1 MAGQQRQFNPGV
13 SLAGAVDL
21 EALKHQVTAEPGQA
35 GGAPAAGGYVIDT
48 TENTFQ
54 AMVQTSATFPILLLE
69 ALKHQVTAEP
79 GQAGGAP
86 AAGGYVIDTTENT
99 FQAMVQTSATFPI
112 LLLLWL
118 PTDDRLFPMAKALGD
133 AVNAMNGQL
142 QLSRIDV
149 ASFPA
154 VAQAFGVQGAPALFA
169 LINGRPMPLLQGVPS
184 DQEMQ
189 QIVDEVLPKIV
200 QVAQQAGVT
209 GTAPYAGDPDAGQAP
224 SLEQTVPPE
233 HEQAHRL
240 AMEGDYAGAAAAYS
254 TVLEADPNDALAA
267 RERAKALLLARSADA
282 DVREVRAAAADHP
295 EDVDAQMAV
304 ADIDMIGD
312 GRGRYRYDRR
322 ADPGCVRSTAGLSGG
337 RAPGSDG
344 DGARASAGILRH
356 PRPVRRTPQACPSP
370 SGHAHVLIHPGCVR
384 STAGLS
390 GGRAPGSDGDG
401 ARASA
406 GILRH
411 PRPVRRTPQ
420 ACPSPSGHAH
430 VLIHPLTDF
439 RPFGRVVSGRR
450 AANWDGAFRVLFSG
464 E

>member
-54 AMVQTSATFPILLLE
+54 S
-69 ALKHQVTAEP
+69 
-79 GQAGGAP
+79 
-86 AAGGYVIDTTENT
+86 
-99 FQAMVQTSATFPI
+99 MVQTSATFPI

-209 GTAPYAGDPDAGQAP
+209 GTAPYSGDPDAEQTP
-224 SLEQTVPPE
+224 SPEQTVPPE

-304 ADIDMIGD
+304 ADIDMIGGQIQD
-312 GRGRYRYDRR
+312 AFDRLLDYLAAGHRDQMETVRVRLLEYFAIPDPSDERLKR
-322 ADPGCVRSTAGLSGG
+322 A
-337 RAPGSDG
+337 
-344 DGARASAGILRH
+344 
-356 PRPVRRTPQACPSP
+356 RRRLAT
-370 SGHAHVLIHPGCVR
+370 L
-384 STAGLS
+384 LY
-390 GGRAPGSDGDG
+390 
-401 ARASA
+401 
-406 GILRH
+406 
-411 PRPVRRTPQ
+411 
-420 ACPSPSGHAH
+420 
-430 VLIHPLTDF
+430 
-439 RPFGRVVSGRR
+439 
-450 AANWDGAFRVLFSG
+450 
-464 E
+464 

>member
-1 MAGQQRQFNPGV
+1 MAGHQRQFNPGV

-54 AMVQTSATFPILLLE
+54 S
-69 ALKHQVTAEP
+69 
-79 GQAGGAP
+79 
-86 AAGGYVIDTTENT
+86 
-99 FQAMVQTSATFPI
+99 MVQTSATFPI

-154 VAQAFGVQGAPALFA
+154 VAQAFGAQGAPALFA

-209 GTAPYAGDPDAGQAP
+209 GTAPYSGDPDAEQTP
-224 SLEQTVPPE
+224 SPEQTVPPE

-304 ADIDMIGD
+304 ADIDMIGGQIQD
-312 GRGRYRYDRR
+312 AFDRLLDYLAAGHRDQMETVRVRLLEYFAIPDPSDERLKR
-322 ADPGCVRSTAGLSGG
+322 A
-337 RAPGSDG
+337 
-344 DGARASAGILRH
+344 
-356 PRPVRRTPQACPSP
+356 RRRLAT
-370 SGHAHVLIHPGCVR
+370 L
-384 STAGLS
+384 LY
-390 GGRAPGSDGDG
+390 
-401 ARASA
+401 
-406 GILRH
+406 
-411 PRPVRRTPQ
+411 
-420 ACPSPSGHAH
+420 
-430 VLIHPLTDF
+430 
-439 RPFGRVVSGRR
+439 
-450 AANWDGAFRVLFSG
+450 
-464 E
+464 

>member
-13 SLAGAVDL
+13 SLAGAVD
-21 EALKHQVTAEPGQA
+21 
-35 GGAPAAGGYVIDT
+35 
-48 TENTFQ
+48 
-54 AMVQTSATFPILLLE
+54 LE

-154 VAQAFGVQGAPALFA
+154 VAQAFGIQGAPALFA

-209 GTAPYAGDPDAGQAP
+209 GTAPYSGDPDAEQTP

-240 AMEGDYAGAAAAYS
+240 AMEGDYAGAAAAYDK
-254 TVLEADPNDALAA
+254 VLEADPNDALAA

-304 ADIDMIGD
+304 ADIDMIGGYIQD
-312 GRGRYRYDRR
+312 AFDRLLYYLAAGHRDQMETVRVRLLEYFAIPDPSDERLKR
-322 ADPGCVRSTAGLSGG
+322 A
-337 RAPGSDG
+337 
-344 DGARASAGILRH
+344 
-356 PRPVRRTPQACPSP
+356 RRRLAT
-370 SGHAHVLIHPGCVR
+370 LMY
-384 STAGLS
+384 
-390 GGRAPGSDGDG
+390 
-401 ARASA
+401 
-406 GILRH
+406 
-411 PRPVRRTPQ
+411 
-420 ACPSPSGHAH
+420 
-430 VLIHPLTDF
+430 
-439 RPFGRVVSGRR
+439 
-450 AANWDGAFRVLFSG
+450 
-464 E
+464 

>member
-1 MAGQQRQFNPGV
+1 MAGHQRQFNPGV

-54 AMVQTSATFPILLLE
+54 AMVQTSATFPILLL
-69 ALKHQVTAEP
+69 
-79 GQAGGAP
+79 
-86 AAGGYVIDTTENT
+86 
-99 FQAMVQTSATFPI
+99 
-112 LLLLWL
+112 LWL
-118 PTDDRLFPMAKALGD
+118 PTDDRLFPMAKTLGD

-169 LINGRPMPLLQGVPS
+169 LINGRPMPLLQGLPS

-209 GTAPYAGDPDAGQAP
+209 GTAPYSGDPDAEQTP
-224 SLEQTVPPE
+224 SPEQTVPPE

-240 AMEGDYAGAAAAYS
+240 AMEGDYAGAAAAYDK
-254 TVLEADPNDALAA
+254 VLEADPNDALAA

-304 ADIDMIGD
+304 ADIDMIGGQIQD
-312 GRGRYRYDRR
+312 AFDRLLDYLAAGHRDQMETVRVRLLEYFAIPDPSDERLKR
-322 ADPGCVRSTAGLSGG
+322 A
-337 RAPGSDG
+337 
-344 DGARASAGILRH
+344 
-356 PRPVRRTPQACPSP
+356 RRRLAT
-370 SGHAHVLIHPGCVR
+370 L
-384 STAGLS
+384 LY
-390 GGRAPGSDGDG
+390 
-401 ARASA
+401 
-406 GILRH
+406 
-411 PRPVRRTPQ
+411 
-420 ACPSPSGHAH
+420 
-430 VLIHPLTDF
+430 
-439 RPFGRVVSGRR
+439 
-450 AANWDGAFRVLFSG
+450 
-464 E
+464 

>member
-1 MAGQQRQFNPGV
+1 MAGQQQQFNPGV

-54 AMVQTSATFPILLLE
+54 AMVQTSATFPILLL
-69 ALKHQVTAEP
+69 
-79 GQAGGAP
+79 
-86 AAGGYVIDTTENT
+86 
-99 FQAMVQTSATFPI
+99 
-112 LLLLWL
+112 LWL
-118 PTDDRLFPMAKALGD
+118 PTDDRLFPMANALGD

-154 VAQAFGVQGAPALFA
+154 VAQAFGIQGAPALFA

-209 GTAPYAGDPDAGQAP
+209 GTAPYAGDPDAEQTP
-224 SLEQTVPPE
+224 SPEQTVPPE

-240 AMEGDYAGAAAAYS
+240 AMEGDYAGAAAAYDK
-254 TVLEADPNDALAA
+254 VLEADPNDALAA

-304 ADIDMIGD
+304 ADIDMIGGQIQD
-312 GRGRYRYDRR
+312 AFDRLLDYLAAGHRDQMETVRVRLLEYFAIPDPSDERLKR
-322 ADPGCVRSTAGLSGG
+322 A
-337 RAPGSDG
+337 
-344 DGARASAGILRH
+344 
-356 PRPVRRTPQACPSP
+356 RRRLAT
-370 SGHAHVLIHPGCVR
+370 LMY
-384 STAGLS
+384 
-390 GGRAPGSDGDG
+390 
-401 ARASA
+401 
-406 GILRH
+406 
-411 PRPVRRTPQ
+411 
-420 ACPSPSGHAH
+420 
-430 VLIHPLTDF
+430 
-439 RPFGRVVSGRR
+439 
-450 AANWDGAFRVLFSG
+450 
-464 E
+464 

>member
-13 SLAGAVDL
+13 SLAGAVD
-21 EALKHQVTAEPGQA
+21 
-35 GGAPAAGGYVIDT
+35 
-48 TENTFQ
+48 
-54 AMVQTSATFPILLLE
+54 LE

-154 VAQAFGVQGAPALFA
+154 VAQAFGIQGAPALFA

-209 GTAPYAGDPDAGQAP
+209 GTAPYSGDPDAEQTP

-240 AMEGDYAGAAAAYS
+240 AMEGDYAGAAAAYDK
-254 TVLEADPNDALAA
+254 VLEADPNDALAA
-267 RERAKALLLARSADA
+267 RERAKALLLARSAYA

-304 ADIDMIGD
+304 ADIDMIGGQIQD
-312 GRGRYRYDRR
+312 AFDRLLDYLAAGHRDQMETVRVRLLEYFAIPDPSDERLKR
-322 ADPGCVRSTAGLSGG
+322 A
-337 RAPGSDG
+337 
-344 DGARASAGILRH
+344 
-356 PRPVRRTPQACPSP
+356 RRRLAT
-370 SGHAHVLIHPGCVR
+370 L
-384 STAGLS
+384 LY
-390 GGRAPGSDGDG
+390 
-401 ARASA
+401 
-406 GILRH
+406 
-411 PRPVRRTPQ
+411 
-420 ACPSPSGHAH
+420 
-430 VLIHPLTDF
+430 
-439 RPFGRVVSGRR
+439 
-450 AANWDGAFRVLFSG
+450 
-464 E
+464 

>member
-54 AMVQTSATFPILLLE
+54 AML
-69 ALKHQVTAEP
+69 
-79 GQAGGAP
+79 
-86 AAGGYVIDTTENT
+86 
-99 FQAMVQTSATFPI
+99 QTSATFPI

-154 VAQAFGVQGAPALFA
+154 VAQAFGIQGAPALFA

-209 GTAPYAGDPDAGQAP
+209 GTAPYSGDPDAEQTP
-224 SLEQTVPPE
+224 SPEQTVPPE

-240 AMEGDYAGAAAAYS
+240 AMEGDYAGAAAAYDK
-254 TVLEADPNDALAA
+254 VLEADPNDALAA

-304 ADIDMIGD
+304 ADIDMIGGQIQD
-312 GRGRYRYDRR
+312 AFDRLLDYLAAGHRDQMETVRVRLLEYFAIPDPSDERLKR
-322 ADPGCVRSTAGLSGG
+322 A
-337 RAPGSDG
+337 
-344 DGARASAGILRH
+344 
-356 PRPVRRTPQACPSP
+356 RRRLAT
-370 SGHAHVLIHPGCVR
+370 L
-384 STAGLS
+384 LY
-390 GGRAPGSDGDG
+390 
-401 ARASA
+401 
-406 GILRH
+406 
-411 PRPVRRTPQ
+411 
-420 ACPSPSGHAH
+420 
-430 VLIHPLTDF
+430 
-439 RPFGRVVSGRR
+439 
-450 AANWDGAFRVLFSG
+450 
-464 E
+464 

>member
-54 AMVQTSATFPILLLE
+54 AMVQTSATFPILLL
-69 ALKHQVTAEP
+69 
-79 GQAGGAP
+79 
-86 AAGGYVIDTTENT
+86 
-99 FQAMVQTSATFPI
+99 
-112 LLLLWL
+112 LWL
-118 PTDDRLFPMAKALGD
+118 PTDDRLFPMAKTLGD

-154 VAQAFGVQGAPALFA
+154 VAQAFGIQGAPALFA
-169 LINGRPMPLLQGVPS
+169 LINGRPMPLLQGLPS

-209 GTAPYAGDPDAGQAP
+209 GTAPYSGDPDAEQTP
-224 SLEQTVPPE
+224 SPEQTVPPE

-240 AMEGDYAGAAAAYS
+240 AMEGDYAGAAAAYDK
-254 TVLEADPNDALAA
+254 VLEADPNDALAA

-304 ADIDMIGD
+304 ADIDMIGGQIQD
-312 GRGRYRYDRR
+312 AFDRLLDYLAAGHRDQMETVRVRLLEYFAIPDPSDERLKR
-322 ADPGCVRSTAGLSGG
+322 A
-337 RAPGSDG
+337 
-344 DGARASAGILRH
+344 
-356 PRPVRRTPQACPSP
+356 RRRLAT
-370 SGHAHVLIHPGCVR
+370 L
-384 STAGLS
+384 LY
-390 GGRAPGSDGDG
+390 
-401 ARASA
+401 
-406 GILRH
+406 
-411 PRPVRRTPQ
+411 
-420 ACPSPSGHAH
+420 
-430 VLIHPLTDF
+430 
-439 RPFGRVVSGRR
+439 
-450 AANWDGAFRVLFSG
+450 
-464 E
+464 

>member
-13 SLAGAVDL
+13 SLAGAVD
-21 EALKHQVTAEPGQA
+21 
-35 GGAPAAGGYVIDT
+35 
-48 TENTFQ
+48 
-54 AMVQTSATFPILLLE
+54 LE

-209 GTAPYAGDPDAGQAP
+209 GTAPYSGDPDAGQSP
-224 SLEQTVPPE
+224 SPEQTVP
-233 HEQAHRL
+233 Q
-240 AMEGDYAGAAAAYS
+240 
-254 TVLEADPNDALAA
+254 
-267 RERAKALLLARSADA
+267 
-282 DVREVRAAAADHP
+282 
-295 EDVDAQMAV
+295 
-304 ADIDMIGD
+304 I
-312 GRGRYRYDRR
+312 
-322 ADPGCVRSTAGLSGG
+322 G
-337 RAPGSDG
+337 RA
-344 DGARASAGILRH
+344 
-356 PRPVRRTPQACPSP
+356 
-370 SGHAHVLIHPGCVR
+370 HV
-384 STAGLS
+384 
-390 GGRAPGSDGDG
+390 
-401 ARASA
+401 
-406 GILRH
+406 
-411 PRPVRRTPQ
+411 
-420 ACPSPSGHAH
+420 
-430 VLIHPLTDF
+430 
-439 RPFGRVVSGRR
+439 
-450 AANWDGAFRVLFSG
+450 
-464 E
+464 

>member
-13 SLAGAVDL
+13 SLAGAVD
-21 EALKHQVTAEPGQA
+21 
-35 GGAPAAGGYVIDT
+35 
-48 TENTFQ
+48 
-54 AMVQTSATFPILLLE
+54 LE

-169 LINGRPMPLLQGVPS
+169 LINGRPMPLLQGLPS

-209 GTAPYAGDPDAGQAP
+209 GTAPYAGDPDAEQTP
-224 SLEQTVPPE
+224 SPEQTVPPE

-240 AMEGDYAGAAAAYS
+240 AMEGDYAGAAAAYDK
-254 TVLEADPNDALAA
+254 VLEADPNDALAA

-304 ADIDMIGD
+304 ADIDMIGGQIQD
-312 GRGRYRYDRR
+312 AFDRLLDYLAAGHRDQMETVRVRLLEYFAIPDPSDERLKR
-322 ADPGCVRSTAGLSGG
+322 A
-337 RAPGSDG
+337 
-344 DGARASAGILRH
+344 
-356 PRPVRRTPQACPSP
+356 RRRLAT
-370 SGHAHVLIHPGCVR
+370 LMY
-384 STAGLS
+384 
-390 GGRAPGSDGDG
+390 
-401 ARASA
+401 
-406 GILRH
+406 
-411 PRPVRRTPQ
+411 
-420 ACPSPSGHAH
+420 
-430 VLIHPLTDF
+430 
-439 RPFGRVVSGRR
+439 
-450 AANWDGAFRVLFSG
+450 
-464 E
+464 

>member
-54 AMVQTSATFPILLLE
+54 AMVQTSATFPILLL
-69 ALKHQVTAEP
+69 
-79 GQAGGAP
+79 
-86 AAGGYVIDTTENT
+86 
-99 FQAMVQTSATFPI
+99 
-112 LLLLWL
+112 LWL
-118 PTDDRLFPMAKALGD
+118 PIDDRLFPMAKALGD

-154 VAQAFGVQGAPALFA
+154 VAQAFGIQGAPALFA

-209 GTAPYAGDPDAGQAP
+209 GTAPYSGDPDAEQTP
-224 SLEQTVPPE
+224 SPEQTVPPE

-240 AMEGDYAGAAAAYS
+240 AMEGDYAGAAAAYDK
-254 TVLEADPNDALAA
+254 VLEADPNDALAA

-304 ADIDMIGD
+304 ADIDMIGGQIQD
-312 GRGRYRYDRR
+312 AFDRLLDYLAAGHRDQMETVRVRLLEYFAIPDPSDERLKR
-322 ADPGCVRSTAGLSGG
+322 A
-337 RAPGSDG
+337 
-344 DGARASAGILRH
+344 
-356 PRPVRRTPQACPSP
+356 RRRLAT
-370 SGHAHVLIHPGCVR
+370 LMY
-384 STAGLS
+384 
-390 GGRAPGSDGDG
+390 
-401 ARASA
+401 
-406 GILRH
+406 
-411 PRPVRRTPQ
+411 
-420 ACPSPSGHAH
+420 
-430 VLIHPLTDF
+430 
-439 RPFGRVVSGRR
+439 
-450 AANWDGAFRVLFSG
+450 
-464 E
+464 

>member
-54 AMVQTSATFPILLLE
+54 AMVQTSATFPILLL
-69 ALKHQVTAEP
+69 
-79 GQAGGAP
+79 
-86 AAGGYVIDTTENT
+86 
-99 FQAMVQTSATFPI
+99 
-112 LLLLWL
+112 LWL
-118 PTDDRLFPMAKALGD
+118 PTDDRLFPMAKTLGD

-154 VAQAFGVQGAPALFA
+154 VAQAFGIQGAPALFA

-184 DQEMQ
+184 DQEMR

-209 GTAPYAGDPDAGQAP
+209 GTAPYSGDPDTEQTP
-224 SLEQTVPPE
+224 SPEQTVPPE
-233 HEQAHRL
+233 HERAHRL

-304 ADIDMIGD
+304 ADIDMIGGQIQD
-312 GRGRYRYDRR
+312 AFDRLLDYLAAGHRDQMETVRVRLLEYFAIPDPSDERLKR
-322 ADPGCVRSTAGLSGG
+322 A
-337 RAPGSDG
+337 
-344 DGARASAGILRH
+344 
-356 PRPVRRTPQACPSP
+356 RRRLAT
-370 SGHAHVLIHPGCVR
+370 L
-384 STAGLS
+384 LY
-390 GGRAPGSDGDG
+390 
-401 ARASA
+401 
-406 GILRH
+406 
-411 PRPVRRTPQ
+411 
-420 ACPSPSGHAH
+420 
-430 VLIHPLTDF
+430 
-439 RPFGRVVSGRR
+439 
-450 AANWDGAFRVLFSG
+450 
-464 E
+464 

>member
-54 AMVQTSATFPILLLE
+54 AMVQTSATFPILLL
-69 ALKHQVTAEP
+69 
-79 GQAGGAP
+79 
-86 AAGGYVIDTTENT
+86 
-99 FQAMVQTSATFPI
+99 
-112 LLLLWL
+112 LWL
-118 PTDDRLFPMAKALGD
+118 PTDDRLFPMAKTLGD

-184 DQEMQ
+184 DQEMR

-209 GTAPYAGDPDAGQAP
+209 GTAPYSGDPDAEQTP
-224 SLEQTVPPE
+224 SPEQTVPPE

-240 AMEGDYAGAAAAYS
+240 AMEGDYAGAAAAYDK
-254 TVLEADPNDALAA
+254 VLEADPNDALAA

-304 ADIDMIGD
+304 ADIDMIGGQIQD
-312 GRGRYRYDRR
+312 AFDRLLDYLAAGHRDQMETVRVRLLEYFAIPDPSDERLKR
-322 ADPGCVRSTAGLSGG
+322 A
-337 RAPGSDG
+337 
-344 DGARASAGILRH
+344 
-356 PRPVRRTPQACPSP
+356 RRRLAT
-370 SGHAHVLIHPGCVR
+370 LMY
-384 STAGLS
+384 
-390 GGRAPGSDGDG
+390 
-401 ARASA
+401 
-406 GILRH
+406 
-411 PRPVRRTPQ
+411 
-420 ACPSPSGHAH
+420 
-430 VLIHPLTDF
+430 
-439 RPFGRVVSGRR
+439 
-450 AANWDGAFRVLFSG
+450 
-464 E
+464 

>member
-54 AMVQTSATFPILLLE
+54 AMVQTSATFPILLL
-69 ALKHQVTAEP
+69 
-79 GQAGGAP
+79 
-86 AAGGYVIDTTENT
+86 
-99 FQAMVQTSATFPI
+99 
-112 LLLLWL
+112 LWL
-118 PTDDRLFPMAKALGD
+118 PTDDRLFPMAKTLGD

-154 VAQAFGVQGAPALFA
+154 VAQAFGIQGAPALFA

-184 DQEMQ
+184 DQEMR

-209 GTAPYAGDPDAGQAP
+209 GTAPYSGDPDAEQTP
-224 SLEQTVPPE
+224 SPEQTVPPE

-240 AMEGDYAGAAAAYS
+240 AMEGDYAGAAAAYDK
-254 TVLEADPNDALAA
+254 VLEADPNDALAA

-304 ADIDMIGD
+304 ADIDMIGGQIQD
-312 GRGRYRYDRR
+312 AFDRLLDYLAAGHRDQMETVRVRLLEYFAIPDPSDERLKR
-322 ADPGCVRSTAGLSGG
+322 A
-337 RAPGSDG
+337 
-344 DGARASAGILRH
+344 
-356 PRPVRRTPQACPSP
+356 RRRLAT
-370 SGHAHVLIHPGCVR
+370 L
-384 STAGLS
+384 LY
-390 GGRAPGSDGDG
+390 
-401 ARASA
+401 
-406 GILRH
+406 
-411 PRPVRRTPQ
+411 
-420 ACPSPSGHAH
+420 
-430 VLIHPLTDF
+430 
-439 RPFGRVVSGRR
+439 
-450 AANWDGAFRVLFSG
+450 
-464 E
+464 

>member
-54 AMVQTSATFPILLLE
+54 AMVQTSATFPILLL
-69 ALKHQVTAEP
+69 
-79 GQAGGAP
+79 
-86 AAGGYVIDTTENT
+86 
-99 FQAMVQTSATFPI
+99 
-112 LLLLWL
+112 LWL
-118 PTDDRLFPMAKALGD
+118 PTDDRLFPMAKTLGD

-154 VAQAFGVQGAPALFA
+154 VAQAFGIQGAPALFA

-209 GTAPYAGDPDAGQAP
+209 GTAPYAGDPDAGQGP
-224 SLEQTVPPE
+224 SPEQTVPPE

-240 AMEGDYAGAAAAYS
+240 AMEGDYAGAAAAYDK
-254 TVLEADPNDALAA
+254 VLEADPNDALAA

-304 ADIDMIGD
+304 ADIDMIGGQIQD
-312 GRGRYRYDRR
+312 AFDRLLDYLAAGHRDQMETVRVRLLEYFAIPDSSDERLKR
-322 ADPGCVRSTAGLSGG
+322 A
-337 RAPGSDG
+337 
-344 DGARASAGILRH
+344 
-356 PRPVRRTPQACPSP
+356 RRRLAT
-370 SGHAHVLIHPGCVR
+370 L
-384 STAGLS
+384 LY
-390 GGRAPGSDGDG
+390 
-401 ARASA
+401 
-406 GILRH
+406 
-411 PRPVRRTPQ
+411 
-420 ACPSPSGHAH
+420 
-430 VLIHPLTDF
+430 
-439 RPFGRVVSGRR
+439 
-450 AANWDGAFRVLFSG
+450 
-464 E
+464 